1 MSDIALIREFLGE
14 QGYVKVKFFRI
25 RDPETGGEL
34 IRIKGR
40 RRDYRF
46 RGETFGD
53 LYSAQRYV
61 ADRIAEIDKGISSQ
75 HSSNGQH

>member
-1 MSDIALIREFLGE
+1 MPDIALKRKFLGE
-14 QGYVKVKFFRI
+14 QGYVEVTFYRVQDRK
-25 RDPETGGEL
+25 TGKEF

-61 ADRIAEIDKGISSQ
+61 ADRIVEIDSGVSP
-75 HSSNGQH
+75 

>member
-1 MSDIALIREFLGE
+1 MPEIALIREFLGE

-25 RDPETGGEL
+25 VDPETGGEL

-61 ADRIAEIDKGISSQ
+61 ADRIAEIDKGARP
-75 HSSNGQH
+75 

>member
-1 MSDIALIREFLGE
+1 MPSIALKRNFLGE
-14 QGYVKVKFFRI
+14 QGYVEVTFYRV
-25 RDPETGGEL
+25 RDRKTSKEL

-46 RGETFGD
+46 RGETFSD

-61 ADRIAEIDKGISSQ
+61 ADRIVEIDKGVSP
-75 HSSNGQH
+75 

>member
-1 MSDIALIREFLGE
+1 MPDIALIREFLGE

-25 RDPETGGEL
+25 SDPETGKEL
-34 IRIKGR
+34 IRIKGH

-46 RGETFGD
+46 KGETFGD

-61 ADRIAEIDKGISSQ
+61 ADRIAEIDKG
-75 HSSNGQH
+75 